1 MPNGADPGRLP
12 GKTTG
17 RKGVE
22 MFGMGVTE
30 LYTLGIGVG
39 LIFIGILGLLIPYF
53 IYRISINVAGM
64 RETIEAMHGMI
75 KNNIDADKIIE
86 LNDLVEKH

>member
-1 MPNGADPGRLP
+1 
-12 GKTTG
+12 
-17 RKGVE
+17 

-75 KNNIDADKIIE
+75 KNHIDADKIIE

>member
-1 MPNGADPGRLP
+1 
-12 GKTTG
+12 
-17 RKGVE
+17 

-53 IYRISINVAGM
+53 VYRISINVAGM

-75 KNNIDADKIIE
+75 KNHIDADKIIE

>member
-1 MPNGADPGRLP
+1 
-12 GKTTG
+12 
-17 RKGVE
+17 
-22 MFGMGVTE
+22 MFGMGGTE

-64 RETIEAMHGMI
+64 RKTIEAMHGMI
-75 KNNIDADKIIE
+75 KNHIDANRIIE

>member
-1 MPNGADPGRLP
+1 
-12 GKTTG
+12 
-17 RKGVE
+17 

-53 IYRISINVAGM
+53 IYRISVNVAGM

-75 KNNIDADKIIE
+75 KNHIETNGIIE